1 MKKLIIVVADGCV
14 ESVFTDIDEKVEVE
28 IVDFDSCHDSRD
40 EQCALA
46 DYVDH
51 LRATMKE
58 IPGGSYYSSDRG
70 V

>member
-1 MKKLIIVVADGCV
+1 MKKFIIVVADNCV

-58 IPGGSYYSSDRG
+58 IPGGSYYCSD
-70 V
+70 

>member
-1 MKKLIIVVADGCV
+1 MKKFIIVVVDSCV
-14 ESVFTDIDEKVEVE
+14 ESIFTDVDEKVEVE
-28 IVDFDSCHDSRD
+28 IVDFDSYRDSRD

-58 IPGGSYYSSDRG
+58 IPGGSYYSSDRE

>member
-1 MKKLIIVVADGCV
+1 MKKLIIVVADGGV
-14 ESVFTDIDEKVEVE
+14 ESIFTDVDEKVEVE
-28 IVDFDSCHDSRD
+28 IVDFDSYRDSCE

-46 DYVDH
+46 DHVDH

-58 IPGGSYYSSDRG
+58 IPGGSYYSSDWG

>member
-1 MKKLIIVVADGCV
+1 MKKFIIVVADSCV
-14 ESVFTDIDEKVEVE
+14 ESIFTDVDEKVEVE
-28 IVDFDSCHDSRD
+28 IVDFDSFRDSCD

-46 DYVDH
+46 DYIDH

>member
-1 MKKLIIVVADGCV
+1 MKKFIIVVADSCV
-14 ESVFTDIDEKVEVE
+14 ESIFTDVDEKVEVE
-28 IVDFDSCHDSRD
+28 IVDFDSYRDSRD

>member
-1 MKKLIIVVADGCV
+1 MKKFIIVVADSCV
-14 ESVFTDIDEKVEVE
+14 ESIFTDIGEKVEVE
-28 IVDFDSCHDSRD
+28 IVDFNSYRNSRD

>member
-1 MKKLIIVVADGCV
+1 MKKLIIVVADSCV
-14 ESVFTDIDEKVEVE
+14 ESIFTDVDEKVEVE
-28 IVDFDSCHDSRD
+28 IVDFDSYRDSRD
-40 EQCALA
+40 DQCALA
-46 DYVDH
+46 DYIDH

>member
-1 MKKLIIVVADGCV
+1 MKKFIIVVADSCV
-14 ESVFTDIDEKVEVE
+14 ESIFTDVDEKVEVE
-28 IVDFDSCHDSRD
+28 IVDFDSYRDSCD

>member
-1 MKKLIIVVADGCV
+1 MKKFIIVVVDSCV
-14 ESVFTDIDEKVEVE
+14 ESIFTDVAEKVEVE
-28 IVDFDSCHDSRD
+28 IVDFDSQRDSLD
-40 EQCALA
+40 EQCDIA

-51 LRATMKE
+51 LMATMKE

>member
-1 MKKLIIVVADGCV
+1 MKKFIIVVADSCV
-14 ESVFTDIDEKVEVE
+14 ESIFTDVDEKVEVE
-28 IVDFDSCHDSRD
+28 IVDFDSYRDSRD

-51 LRATMKE
+51 LRTTMKE

>member
-1 MKKLIIVVADGCV
+1 MKKFIIVVADSCV
-14 ESVFTDIDEKVEVE
+14 ESIFTDVDEKVEVE
-28 IVDFDSCHDSRD
+28 IVDFDSYRDSRD

-46 DYVDH
+46 GYVDH

-58 IPGGSYYSSDRG
+58 IPGGSYYSSDWG